1 MQVSGVQIS
10 QPCSLANPFCNLTEK
25 ILYFTEF
32 LKIFSNFLL
41 RTQTEKIPCSFYFT
55 LSLFPHVFLNW
66 FIKLKYPYYE
76 VKQSKNTLK
85 TVNSLL
91 CPSLLT
97 PLGYA
102 LPYYSPSSN
111 AQSAMWLWQ
120 ENVHYFTVIFFSE
133 KWKLLVMSL
142 QPNGLYSQQNSPGQN
157 TRMGSLSL
165 IQGIFPTQGSNP
177 GLLHCSSILYQL
189 SHKGSP
195 RILEWVAY
203 PFSSRSSW
211 PGNQSRTFSIAGRFF
226 FFFLTNWA
234 IREAH
239 SSL

>member
-1 MQVSGVQIS
+1 MQGSGVQIS

-102 LPYYSPSSN
+102 PPYYSPSSN

-133 KWKLLVMSL
+133 KWKLLVMS
-142 QPNGLYSQQNSPGQN
+142 NLYSPMDS
-157 TRMGSLSL
+157 TVHR
-165 IQGIFPTQGSNP
+165 
-177 GLLHCSSILYQL
+177 ILQA
-189 SHKGSP
+189 
-195 RILEWVAY
+195 RILEWVAFPLY
-203 PFSSRSSW
+203 RRSS
-211 PGNQSRTFSIAGRFF
+211 QLRDQIQVSCIAVVFF
-226 FFFLTNWA
+226 TSWA
-234 IREAH
+234 TREAQEYW
-239 SSL
+239 SG